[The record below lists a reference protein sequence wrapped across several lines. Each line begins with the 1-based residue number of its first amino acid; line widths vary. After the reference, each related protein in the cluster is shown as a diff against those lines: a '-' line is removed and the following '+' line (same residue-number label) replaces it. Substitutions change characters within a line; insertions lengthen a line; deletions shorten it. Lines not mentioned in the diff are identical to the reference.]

1 MNNSAKLTGRK
12 LDRFLSDLSELID
25 TFPSRDTKSRLDQE
39 LGVLIGFLEEFR
51 ERLKSLPTEEDMDGV
66 TSAIEMIKDQ
76 LRIAESDPMLSRVI
90 GILPDDRVVRRSQH
104 KPMTKQDLEE
114 AKTTAEDMKG
124 MVLGDIEHNLK
135 DKKKYNNAMLRQI
148 GNELGL
154 RFSSK
159 STRLSMIDGI
169 LKKISNLQGYR
180 YLRLGDDK
188 TRTEIMV
195 NE

>member
-25 TFPSRDTKSRLDQE
+25 AFPSRETKSQLDRE

-90 GILPDDRVVRRSQH
+90 GILPDNGALRKSQH
-104 KPMTKQDLEE
+104 KPMTKQAHEE
-114 AKTTAEDMKG
+114 ARTTAEEMKG
-124 MVLGDIEHNLK
+124 MALGDLEHKLK

-154 RFSSK
+154 RFPSK
-159 STRLSMIDGI
+159 STRLSMIDRI
-169 LKKISNLQGYR
+169 IKHISNFQGYR
-180 YLRLGDDK
+180 YLRHGDD
-188 TRTEIMV
+188 RPLTEIMV

>member
-66 TSAIEMIKDQ
+66 MSAIETIKDQ
-76 LRIAESDPMLSRVI
+76 LRLAESDPMLSRVI
-90 GILPDDRVVRRSQH
+90 GILPDDGVVRRSQH
-104 KPMTKQDLEE
+104 KPMTKQDHEE
-114 AKTTAEDMKG
+114 AKTMAEDMKG
-124 MVLGDIEHNLK
+124 MELGDIEHKLK

-159 STRLSMIDGI
+159 STRLSMLNGI

-180 YLRLGDDK
+180 YLRHGDDK
-188 TRTEIMV
+188 TLTEIMV

>member
-1 MNNSAKLTGRK
+1 M
-12 LDRFLSDLSELID
+12 LI
-25 TFPSRDTKSRLDQE
+25 
-39 LGVLIGFLEEFR
+39 VFLEEFR

-66 TSAIEMIKDQ
+66 TSSIEAIRDQ

-90 GILPDDRVVRRSQH
+90 GILPDNGVQRRSRH
-104 KPMTKQDLEE
+104 KPMTKQDHEE
-114 AKTTAEDMKG
+114 ARTTAEDMKG
-124 MVLGDIEHNLK
+124 MALGDVEHKLK

-154 RFSSK
+154 RFPSK

-169 LKKISNLQGYR
+169 IKKISNLQGYR
-180 YLRLGDDK
+180 YLRHGDDR
-188 TRTEIMV
+188 TLTEITV

>member
-25 TFPSRDTKSRLDQE
+25 AFPSRETKSQLDRE

-51 ERLKSLPTEEDMDGV
+51 ERLKALPTEEDMDGV

-90 GILPDDRVVRRSQH
+90 GILPDNGALRKSQH
-104 KPMTKQDLEE
+104 KPTTKQDHEE
-114 AKTTAEDMKG
+114 ARTTAEEMKG
-124 MVLGDIEHNLK
+124 MALGDLEHKLK

-154 RFSSK
+154 RFPSK
-159 STRLSMIDGI
+159 STRLSMIDRI
-169 LKKISNLQGYR
+169 IKHISNFQGYR
-180 YLRLGDDK
+180 YLRHGDDR
-188 TRTEIMV
+188 TLTEIMV